1 MHITKASVELLK
13 TKGLVLP
20 SLTPFSIDVAAVVSL
35 QSTANWIGSL
45 GRKGRAVCCVKLW
58 VREEGVNG
66 I

>member
-1 MHITKASVELLK
+1 MQITKASVELLK

-20 SLTPFSIDVAAVVSL
+20 SLTPFYIDVAAVVSL
-35 QSTANWIGSL
+35 QSTTNWNGVL

-58 VREEGVNG
+58 IRDEGVNG